1 MIRCLALDDELY
13 AAEILA
19 TYIRKVPFLELAG
32 VTTSPLEALG
42 KIQDGQIDLIFLD
55 IQMPDINGVQFAR
68 LVGNKCKIILT
79 TAYPEYALEG
89 YEHDVVDYLLK
100 PISFDRFLR
109 AVQKVSPAVQQ
120 MPVQATPSDEKD
132 FFFIKGET
140 KNKFVKVSY
149 NDILYIEGLKNYI
162 SVHTKDQRHVTYLT
176 LREIESQLPASRFI
190 RVHKSYIVSLDKIR
204 MIDGNLIYIDHNTIP
219 IGDSYRDHFYSKIKE
234 DPE

>member
-32 VTTSPLEALG
+32 ITTNPFEALTMV
-42 KIQDGQIDLIFLD
+42 QDGMVDLLFLD
-55 IQMPDINGVQFAR
+55 IQMPDINGVQLAR

-109 AVQKVSPAVQQ
+109 AVQKISPAA
-120 MPVQATPSDEKD
+120 MPSVPAPATLPVEKD

-140 KNKFVKVSY
+140 KNKFVKVAYS
-149 NDILYIEGLKNYI
+149 DILYIEGLKNYI
-162 SVHTKDQRHVTYLT
+162 SVHTADQRHITYHT
-176 LREIESQLPASRFI
+176 LRDIEALLPRNRFV

-204 MIDGNLIYIDHNTIP
+204 MVDGNLIYIDGATIP
-219 IGDSYRDHFYSKIKE
+219 IGESYRDFFYSKIKDE
-234 DPE
+234 L